1 MPILS
6 SNTQLGEE
14 SKPLTPKMQEK
25 LQKELNVLN
34 NKIEEEITSFKNM
47 PQLVMD

>member
-25 LQKELNVLN
+25 LQEELNSLN
-34 NKIEEEITSFKNM
+34 SKIEEEINTYQKT
-47 PQLVMD
+47 P